1 MNRIFHAGML
11 GLSLFVAGQSM
22 GQDADLQAQIDAAQ
36 AAAEAATLAAED
48 AQAKLAELVA
58 QAEDGKAADP
68 NEPEQPADA
77 ADLTG
82 IFSGWKSRFEAGLNG
97 SDGNTEKASLYLS
110 VVSSRETTSSRQQ
123 FDASYIHGMSDG
135 DQDVGKGTI
144 GLRNDW
150 LFDEKPYFLF
160 ADGRADYDR
169 FQAWEYRASG
179 FLGAGYDWIK
189 KDNYSLTLLG
199 GLGIT
204 REFNSPNNEIR
215 PEGMLGTD
223 VGWAITENQDLT
235 YKFRLYPDLDDGGE
249 FRLTNDVA
257 WVIALPDMENANLS
271 LGVKQEYDSHA
282 EKPTEKNDI
291 YYYVA
296 IGFDF

>member
-1 MNRIFHAGML
+1 MNRIFHAGL
-11 GLSLFVAGQSM
+11 FGLSLFVAGQSI

-36 AAAEAATLAAED
+36 AAAEAAAQAAEE
-48 AQAKLAELVA
+48 AQAKLAELQA
-58 QAEDGKAADP
+58 QAGEAKDP
-68 NEPEQPADA
+68 NEPEQPADVT
-77 ADLTG
+77 DPTG

-110 VVSSRETTSSRQQ
+110 VVSNRETASSRQQ
-123 FDASYIHGMSDG
+123 FDASYIHGTSDG
-135 DQDVGKGTI
+135 DQDVGKGTV
-144 GLRNDW
+144 GFRNDW
-150 LFDEKPYFLF
+150 LFNEKPYFLF

-169 FQAWEYRASG
+169 FQAWEFRTSG

-189 KDNYSLTLLG
+189 KDNYSVTLLA
-199 GLGIT
+199 GLGAT
-204 REFNSPNNEIR
+204 REFKSVNNEIR
-215 PEGMLGTD
+215 PEAMLGTD
-223 VGWAITENQDLT
+223 VTWAISENQDLT
-235 YKFRLYPDLDDGGE
+235 YKFRFFPDLDDGGE
-249 FRLTNDVA
+249 FRFTNDLA

-282 EKPTEKNDI
+282 ENTIEENDI